1 MLKKLL
7 FALLIIGVSYLLLV
21 FKFPE
26 LADKIEWFFWI
37 SINET
42 IRMKKEAM
50 EDFSISLPEKADIV
64 ETYKPIIDDARE
76 VTKGVIERAN
86 DVKNKVDDVRVTLSW
101 AADTLDKAK
110 ETVNDINEIKT
121 EIEGI
126 IQTGSKILN
135 SSGTTN

>member
-26 LADKIEWFFWI
+26 LADKIEWFLWV
-37 SINET
+37 SINKT
-42 IRMKKEAM
+42 IRMKKAAI
-50 EDFSISLPEKADIV
+50 EDFSTSLPEKADIV
-64 ETYKPIIDDARE
+64 ETYKPIIDQARD
-76 VTKGVIERAN
+76 VSNQVVERAN
-86 DVKNKVDDVRVTLSW
+86 DIKNKVDDVRVTLSW
-101 AADTLDKAK
+101 AEDTYNKAK

>member
-26 LADKIEWFFWI
+26 LTDKIEWFFWL

-42 IRMKKEAM
+42 IRMKKQEVQ
-50 EDFSISLPEKADIV
+50 DFSTTLPEKYSPVLSWAIETKDKVV
-64 ETYKPIIDDARE
+64 EWVYDAKEKIDD
-76 VTKGVIERAN
+76 I
-86 DVKNKVDDVRVTLSW
+86 RVTLSW
-101 AADTLDKAK
+101 AEDTLNKAK